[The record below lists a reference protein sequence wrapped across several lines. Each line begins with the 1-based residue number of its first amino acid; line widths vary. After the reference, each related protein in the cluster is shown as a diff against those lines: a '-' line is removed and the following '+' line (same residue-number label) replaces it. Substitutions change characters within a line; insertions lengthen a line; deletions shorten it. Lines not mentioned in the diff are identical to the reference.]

1 MRLAPITLMS
11 PNVNH
16 TNVNNT
22 KVKGPDVKGTNVS
35 NTSTAAARAAEP
47 CPQVTCPN
55 CGKDTPAASNRSDGV
70 VSYRCDVCGYQWT
83 SAPAATA
90 PGERPAP
97 RESDSELPPVPAIDA
112 PGG

>member
-11 PNVNH
+11 
-16 TNVNNT
+16 
-22 KVKGPDVKGTNVS
+22 
-35 NTSTAAARAAEP
+35 NTSTSAARAAEP
-47 CPQVTCPN
+47 CPPVTCPN

-70 VSYRCDVCGYQWT
+70 VSYRCDVCGHQWT
-83 SAPAATA
+83 SAPTPSA

-97 RESDSELPPVPAIDA
+97 RESDSELPPVAAIDA